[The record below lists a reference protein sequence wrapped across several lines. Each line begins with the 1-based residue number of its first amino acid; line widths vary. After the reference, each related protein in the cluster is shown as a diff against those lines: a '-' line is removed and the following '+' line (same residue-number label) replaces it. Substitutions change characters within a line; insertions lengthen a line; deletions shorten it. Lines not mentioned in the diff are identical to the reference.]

1 MISITNKAVDRLK
14 SLAKDS
20 TNVEL
25 SVVGGGCSGMSYNF
39 KFTDREV
46 NDRDKVYDYN
56 DIKLLVPFASYV
68 YLMNTEVDFSDD
80 LLNGGFKFN
89 NPQTDRE
96 CGCGISFS
104 V

>member
-56 DIKLLVPFASYV
+56 DIKLL
-68 YLMNTEVDFSDD
+68 
-80 LLNGGFKFN
+80 KCI
-89 NPQTDRE
+89 R
-96 CGCGISFS
+96 
-104 V
+104 